1 MSFTTLSA
9 ILRGE
14 WLLSRQWATAHL
26 PVVAGLMK
34 GEAVDFGNTKLD
46 KKAATLLTYAA
57 ASTKIYSV
65 HPRTDLREV
74 EPGSIAVVSLFGP
87 MIKNGDYCAYGMTDQ
102 TKLINHLAAST
113 NISAIILDID
123 SPGGQADGTAML
135 AAAIKEA
142 GAQKPVIAIVNDGM
156 AASAAMWIASA
167 ATEIYCTQAT
177 DQFGSI
183 GVYTTIADWAGYYE
197 TQGLK
202 ITEIYA
208 PQSTDKNRGY
218 YEALA
223 GDDTLIKADLSVLAE
238 QFINTIATN
247 RAGKIKGDTW
257 KTGKMFYAADAKKIG
272 LIDGIKSMNQVYD
285 RALSLTSLNKK
296 SNSNTMAF
304 EKTLVAA
311 NATEF
316 AVTDLGFTLSEESL
330 NNIEASLATIETASI
345 SASELIT
352 ANATIAVRD
361 ATIATLIAD
370 NAIARE
376 TSTATAD
383 QIKGLQ
389 DQITAL
395 GKTPSGKG
403 TVITVKEDIVTEQA
417 SVPSYLDDS
426 NPANQFADKRIKR
439 HQSKII

>member
-9 ILRGE
+9 ILRGQ
-14 WLLSRQWATAHL
+14 WLLNRQWATAHL

-34 GEAVDFGNTKLD
+34 GEKVDFGNTKIE
-46 KKAATLLTYAA
+46 KESATLLSSTAA
-57 ASTKIYSV
+57 PTKIYSV
-65 HPRTDLREV
+65 SPGTNLRDI
-74 EPGSIAVVSLFGP
+74 EPGSIATVTMFGP
-87 MIKNGDYCAYGMTDQ
+87 MIKNGDMCSYGMIDQ
-102 TKLINHLAAST
+102 TKLINRLANSP
-113 NISAIILDID
+113 NISGIVLDID

-142 GAQKPVIAIVNDGM
+142 GSKKPVIAIINDGM

-167 ATEIYCTQAT
+167 ANEIYCTQST

-197 TQGLK
+197 SQGLTIK
-202 ITEIYA
+202 EVYA

-218 YEALA
+218 HESLA
-223 GDDTLIKADLSVLAE
+223 GDDTLIQADLSILAE
-238 QFINTIATN
+238 QFINTISIN

-304 EKTLVAA
+304 EKTLAAA

-316 AVTDLGFTLSEESL
+316 AVTDLGFILSEESL

-345 SASELIT
+345 TASELIT
-352 ANATIAVRD
+352 ANATITERD
-361 ATIATLIAD
+361 STIATLNAD
-370 NAIARE
+370 NARALE
-376 TSTATAD
+376 TSIATTT

-389 DQITAL
+389 DQIIAL

-403 TVITVKEDIVTEQA
+403 TVITVKEDIVTELA
-417 SVPSYLDDS
+417 PIPSYLDDS

-439 HQSKII
+439 H